1 MEHQVDISFAQ
12 PVAEQD
18 LAACREDS
26 PAIELGVWLSGV
38 ESFLSPGG
46 PSFADNQVK
55 TRTAD
60 MTKELRLTHSA
71 LLRCALLVASI
82 LSLKATS
89 EDKDAASAHK
99 FSNLADVLR
108 DLILIGDQITRS
120 GHVDTHQWKAWCNS
134 VVDRLSHCTIYKELI
149 RAAEEAGTQFLPRQ
163 LKDLA
168 DGSRELS
175 DHAELA
181 LVVPR
186 FGKTLLWLN
195 VVGKMLAADEP
206 LKPALLIFSAV
217 SEQIRDLI
225 GYINS
230 CLERFPDKEVEMFHS
245 LDAAAYTA
253 SIELKKI
260 HNQELL
266 ALAQVRPAQSI
277 YARMETAYALL
288 NDGFQ
293 QILVGFA
300 KSLDP
305 HANAFDLFPGFKS
318 KFEQSLVLRRDL
330 NSLTRLAWAAEED
343 PSKSNV
349 ERLHDALHE
358 FMKQTVRY
366 LFYKDNE
373 TVERFVEEILV
384 TKDSKD
390 LIPILH
396 RFGAY
401 LETLFGQ
408 VNLRAGLENNP
419 FEFPEK

>member
-1 MEHQVDISFAQ
+1 
-12 PVAEQD
+12 
-18 LAACREDS
+18 
-26 PAIELGVWLSGV
+26 
-38 ESFLSPGG
+38 
-46 PSFADNQVK
+46 
-55 TRTAD
+55 
-60 MTKELRLTHSA
+60 MTKEMRLTHSA
-71 LLRCALLVASI
+71 LLRCALLVANI

-89 EDKDAASAHK
+89 ENKDAAAAHK
-99 FSNLADVLR
+99 ISNLANGLR
-108 DLILIGDQITRS
+108 DLILIGDQITHS
-120 GHVDTHQWKAWCNS
+120 GSVDIHQWEAWSNS
-134 VVDRLSHCTIYKELI
+134 VVDRLSHCSIYKELI
-149 RAAEEAGTQFLPRQ
+149 RSAEEAGTQFLPRQ

-175 DHAELA
+175 EHAELA

-186 FGKTLLWLN
+186 FGKTLLWLD

-225 GYINS
+225 GYINNR
-230 CLERFPDKEVEMFHS
+230 LERFPNKEVEMFHS

-260 HNQELL
+260 HTQELV
-266 ALAQVRPAQSI
+266 ALAQIRPAQSI
-277 YARMETAYALL
+277 YARMETAYSLL

-305 HANAFDLFPGFKS
+305 HANAFVLFPGFKA
-318 KFEQSLVLRRDL
+318 KFERSLVLRHDL
-330 NSLTRLAWAAEED
+330 YLLARLAWAAEED

-349 ERLHDALHE
+349 QRLHDVLRE

-366 LFYKDNE
+366 LFYKDTE

-384 TKDSKD
+384 TKQSKD
-390 LIPILH
+390 LVPILH

-408 VNLRAGLENNP
+408 VNLRAVLENYP
-419 FEFPEK
+419 FEFPAK